1 MSQSGVDIITG
12 IERYGEATMGV
23 VIYRRV
29 INVYEIPRDIL
40 VECIGK
46 GLQINRG
53 DPDFPCL
60 LEVAVG
66 DGISYKEKTGHI
78 GINAGDGLSIDETSK
93 LNVNA
98 GDGLKLVDNKLT
110 VDLEVVTDETV
121 DPTKTKTLTVQ
132 VDSHITFE
140 AGKLTLKKN
149 YQQFHLLKNCYGQML
164 DIEAG
169 EALTDA
175 EEVMI
180 GGVCYGYGYG
190 YGVAMKSMRESTRE
204 MPNFY
209 KK

>member
-1 MSQSGVDIITG
+1 
-12 IERYGEATMGV
+12 MGV

-29 INVYEIPRDIL
+29 VNVYEIPRDIL
-40 VECIGK
+40 VECIGR
-46 GLQINRG
+46 GLQINRE

-60 LEVAVG
+60 LEVSVG
-66 DGISYKEKTGHI
+66 DGISYKEEKGVI
-78 GINAGDGLSIDETSK
+78 GVNAGDGLSIDENSR
-93 LNVNA
+93 LNVEM
-98 GDGLKLVDNKLT
+98 GDGLKLIDNKIT
-110 VDLEVVTDETV
+110 VDLEVVSDENV

-140 AGKLTLKKN
+140 AGKLMLTKN
-149 YQQFHLLKNCYGQML
+149 YQQFNLLKNCYGQML

-169 EALTDA
+169 EALVAT

-190 YGVAMKSMRESTRE
+190 YGTAMKSLRESTSE